1 MVLKLK
7 EINRAFHYD
16 KTSVEEVLSTFE
28 AVASP
33 SKDDV
38 ESFLKEKAFDMEN
51 TGQSVTYLILNDENL
66 KENKFIIDGYFTLAI
81 KAFEFR
87 DG

>member
-38 ESFLKEKAFDMEN
+38 EYFLKEKAF
-51 TGQSVTYLILNDENL
+51 L
-66 KENKFIIDGYFTLAI
+66 KI
-81 KAFEFR
+81 
-87 DG
+87 

>member
-28 AVASP
+28 AVASS

-38 ESFLKEKAFDMEN
+38 EYFLKEKAFDKVSQWASSPLLRCKRRGMKP
-51 TGQSVTYLILNDENL
+51 SSR
-66 KENKFIIDGYFTLAI
+66 I
-81 KAFEFR
+81 KL
-87 DG
+87 

>member
-38 ESFLKEKAFDMEN
+38 EYFLKEKAFDMEN
-51 TGQSVTYLILNDENL
+51 TGQSVTYLMLNDEKLLKKTNL
-66 KENKFIIDGYFTLAI
+66 SSTATL
-81 KAFEFR
+81 R
-87 DG
+87 SP